1 MQGVQKRDIGMKRL
15 AIWELKIRKKTRF
28 CHTWKNVVNVSGKSR
43 EQSLGRKLIHDLESL
58 NQRIIQLLKMNA
70 LTSTEKYFGKKKQ
83 EAFPLKHKYLGSYF
97 LWIFIIL
104 KLPSKKLTLH
114 VSYFS
119 PEKIAIQNW
128 NTHTKIIFKNLL

>member
-1 MQGVQKRDIGMKRL
+1 
-15 AIWELKIRKKTRF
+15 
-28 CHTWKNVVNVSGKSR
+28 
-43 EQSLGRKLIHDLESL
+43 
-58 NQRIIQLLKMNA
+58 MNA

-119 PEKIAIQNW
+119 SEKIAIQNW